1 MEYFSAAPVT
11 SSVLLANIIASM
23 IGFASPDFVTQ
34 NAFWI
39 RPIRE
44 QRQWHRV
51 ITSGFLHVATWH
63 LFANMITL
71 YYFGPWLEHVFGA
84 TGFLILY
91 FGSLL
96 GGSMWDVVDKRNK
109 PDYRAVGASG
119 AISGLMSAVGII
131 FPFLTIGIFG
141 ILPVWAG
148 AYAVIFIVISY
159 GLSKRED
166 AIIGHG
172 AHLGGALAGIV
183 ITLLLR
189 PESFSE
195 LIQQISE
202 KFG

>member
-11 SSVLLANIIASM
+11 SSLLLANIIASM
-23 IGFASPDFVTQ
+23 VGFASPEFMTQ

-131 FPFLTIGIFG
+131 FPFLTIWHFRH
-141 ILPVWAG
+141 PAG
-148 AYAVIFIVISY
+148 
-159 GLSKRED
+159 
-166 AIIGHG
+166 
-172 AHLGGALAGIV
+172 LGRAPM
-183 ITLLLR
+183 R
-189 PESFSE
+189 
-195 LIQQISE
+195 
-202 KFG
+202 